1 MKSVSIFS
9 YETHLLWPSA
19 SSSVPGQWNMYF
31 TGAWGVGVG
40 VFAKI
45 TQTHVSTVPRAG
57 SGTVG
62 YLDVLP
68 FPTVPGYP

>member
-1 MKSVSIFS
+1 MGKD
-9 YETHLLWPSA
+9 TNL
-19 SSSVPGQWNMYF
+19 
-31 TGAWGVGVG
+31 
-40 VFAKI
+40 FAKI

-68 FPTVPGYP
+68 FPTVPGYL

>member
-9 YETHLLWPSA
+9 HETHLLWPSA
-19 SSSVPGQWNMYF
+19 SSSVTWTMEYVSH
-31 TGAWGVGVG
+31 GAGVGE

-45 TQTHVSTVPRAG
+45 TQTHISTVPRPG
-57 SGTVG
+57 SGTIG

-68 FPTVPGYP
+68 FPTLPGYL